1 MAAQIL
7 QGRYELRHLIGSGGM
22 AQVWQAQDRVLQRL
36 VAVKIVDLSGAGD
49 PLLGERLKREAIN
62 TAVLHH
68 PDIVTVHDAGI
79 EGSTVFFVM
88 ELIAGRDLAAVL
100 REGPL
105 PTDEA
110 VRVTARV
117 CGALAAAHAAGIVHR
132 DVKPANVLVH
142 GDSVTVVDFGI
153 AAMAREAGA
162 ALTAP
167 GTVLGTAEY
176 MTPEQADGQPATPA
190 SDVYAVG
197 CLLMALL
204 TGRPPFGGDD
214 PIQVLHQHVAAT
226 PPRVRD
232 LRPEVSEPLEA
243 LVEALLAKDPAAR
256 PSAVQAQHRLM
267 ALPPSGAAPVV
278 GAGAVGATRILPAG
292 EPTVVLAAYELPR
305 PGRPRFSRPV
315 LLAAAAA
322 VLVLGV
328 TAVALG
334 LTRPGN
340 DVGPSVASA
349 QPAPG
354 IGQEPGVPETQAPV
368 EEPAAPPTA
377 EEVPAV
383 LAAFDV
389 PDRTSRQ
396 LADGWREVTDA
407 VDSGKVDKAV
417 DKAAELSAALDAL
430 VEDGTLTSAQTDP
443 VKAALVALLV
453 AMPADGDGPGGRG
466 GN

>member
-22 AQVWQAQDRVLQRL
+22 AQVWQAHDGVLQRL
-36 VAVKIVDLSGAGD
+36 VAVKTVDLSGAGD
-49 PLLGERLKREAIN
+49 PLLGERLKREAVN
-62 TAVLHH
+62 TAVLQH

-88 ELIAGRDLAAVL
+88 ELITGRDLAAVL
-100 REGPL
+100 RDGPL
-105 PTDEA
+105 PVDEA

-167 GTVLGTAEY
+167 GTVLGTAQY

-190 SDVYAVG
+190 SDMYAVG

-214 PIQVLHQHVAAT
+214 PLQVLHQHVAAT

-256 PSAVQAQHRLM
+256 PSAVQAQRRLI
-267 ALPPSGAAPVV
+267 ALPPAGAVPVA
-278 GAGAVGATRILPAG
+278 GAEAVGATRLLPAG
-292 EPTVVLAAYELPR
+292 EPTVVLAAHELPR
-305 PGRPRFSRPV
+305 PGRRQVSRPA

-328 TAVALG
+328 TAVVLG
-334 LTRPGN
+334 LARPDN
-340 DVGPSVASA
+340 DVVEPPVASA
-349 QPAPG
+349 QPDPG
-354 IGQEPGVPETQAPV
+354 TGEDPVVPEPEVQAPV
-368 EEPAAPPTA
+368 EEPVAAPPTA
-377 EEVPAV
+377 EEVPAL

-389 PDRTSRQ
+389 PDRTRRR
-396 LADGWREVTDA
+396 LADVWREITDA

-417 DKAAELSAALDAL
+417 DKAAELSEALDAL

-443 VKAALVALLV
+443 VQAALVALL
-453 AMPADGDGPGGRG
+453 AALPADDDD
-466 GN
+466 